1 MNDLDILEKL
11 FPKVSRDALQA
22 FYEHARVV
30 SYPPETTLCHQNAVE
45 NVFYILLE
53 GRVDIYVH
61 TEGQRFLMDYLSG
74 GACFG
79 EVALFLDRPRSA
91 DVVTSESVR
100 VIEVDRD
107 TFDREI
113 ITNVQMLRG
122 ITQLLVERVLDQH
135 ELLRIELAKY
145 RKREQPA
152 PKLFVSYSRRDLE
165 FVMRLTADL
174 EKHGIHTWI
183 DMYNINPAESWTRE
197 IGRGLESSQAML
209 LILSPDALES
219 KNVEDEWLYYLDI
232 GKPVIPVLYRDVTMP
247 YRLHKLQR
255 LDFAHEEYNVALTKL
270 IALVNTM
277 ANAP

>member
-1 MNDLDILEKL
+1 MNDLDTLEQI

-22 FYEHARVV
+22 FLEGARVV
-30 SYPPETTLCHQNAVE
+30 SYPPQTTLCHQSAVE
-45 NVFYILLE
+45 DTFYILLE

-61 TEGQRFLMDYLSG
+61 TEGQRFLMDYLTGS
-74 GACFG
+74 ACFG

-91 DVVTSESVR
+91 DVVTADAVR
-100 VIEVDRD
+100 VIEVDRE
-107 TFDREI
+107 TFERDI
-113 ITNVQMLRG
+113 ATNVQMLRA
-122 ITQLLVERVLDQH
+122 ITGLLVERVLDQH

-145 RKREQPA
+145 RKRDQPA

-165 FVMRLTADL
+165 FVMRLVTDL

-183 DMYNINPAESWTRE
+183 DIYNINPAESWTRE
-197 IGRGLESSQAML
+197 IGRGLETSQAML

-232 GKPVIPVLYRDVTMP
+232 GKPVIPVLHRDVTVP

-270 IALVNTM
+270 VALVHTIS
-277 ANAP
+277 